1 MSNSAAVQWS
11 AIAVETRGD
20 VWREGSAER
29 SVLALAEKG
38 EGGCL
43 AVGSVQALVATQP
56 VANYG

>member
-1 MSNSAAVQWS
+1 M
-11 AIAVETRGD
+11 ETRGD

-56 VANYG
+56 VANCG